1 MNARQCSLRADI
13 DFGIAIRAVRGHVR
27 TLRTLGGLVLAFAI
41 GCDRL
46 QTAEQARQRQFHEHP
61 QFALPSAVAKFAGRV
76 TVDGTPPKRNCQL
89 FVILNDPKHLE
100 QTANGERPRL
110 FVACEPNGDF
120 SFSTYQPHDGVV
132 AGKYVVTF
140 VELHRVFYRSSIRA
154 IWTSPFTPGP
164 ERYLQPDELRNL
176 YNDPDK
182 NAKIDEFVVD
192 LQPPGS
198 SHHNFA
204 LVVAGKKP
212 VEKPGSNSVVG
223 VAEKG

>member
-1 MNARQCSLRADI
+1 MNARQCSLRAVI
-13 DFGIAIRAVRGHVR
+13 DFTTMIRAVRGDMHV
-27 TLRTLGGLVLAFAI
+27 LLALGGLLLALAT

-46 QTAEQARQRQFHEHP
+46 QTAEQARQRQIHEHP
-61 QFALPSAVAKFAGRV
+61 QFELPSAVAKFAGRV
-76 TVDGTPPKRNCQL
+76 TVDGKPPKRNCRL
-89 FVILNDPKHLE
+89 FVILNDPRHLE

-110 FVACEPNGDF
+110 FVACESNGDF
-120 SFSTYQPHDGVV
+120 SFTTYQPHDGVV

-140 VELHRVFYRSSIRA
+140 VELHRIFYGPSTRA
-154 IWTSPFTPGP
+154 IRTSPLTPGP
-164 ERYLQPDELRNL
+164 ERYPQPDELHNL

-182 NAKIDEFVVD
+182 NAKIDEFVID

-212 VEKPGSNSVVG
+212 VHRPGPNAVVG
-223 VAEKG
+223 VAEEG